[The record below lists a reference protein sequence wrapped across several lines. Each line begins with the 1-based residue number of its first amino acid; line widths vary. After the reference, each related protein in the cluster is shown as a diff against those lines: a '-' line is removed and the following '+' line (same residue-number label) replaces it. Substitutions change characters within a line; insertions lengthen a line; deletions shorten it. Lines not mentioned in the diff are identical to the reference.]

1 MEELLVSAD
10 ELKKMFK
17 DKEVLDTN
25 DGWFYKDQEIEIIA
39 IHDKEVK
46 YIMDMARAEFYKLRL
61 KEN

>member
-1 MEELLVSAD
+1 MEDLLVSAD

-25 DGWFYKDQEIEIIA
+25 EGWFYKDNEIEIVA

-61 KEN
+61 KEK